1 MKNFTLLVVL
11 FISTFFYANQ
21 KVEVYR
27 NNNINEIK
35 FDKKPLSIYHNN
47 EKLETIIVVGSDFEG
62 KITSISIET
71 ENNTISLEKVF
82 NLNEMQTGIKKV
94 VEYISG
100 KFINNT
106 PNGIGEPAALK
117 CARDCNKTYDCYN
130 KPTEAGAFLCLQDCF
145 IECYILP
152 KSNSIQNLN

>member
-27 NNNINEIK
+27 SNNMNEIK
-35 FDKKPLSIYHNN
+35 VDKKPLSIYHNN
-47 EKLETIIVVGSDFEG
+47 SKLETIIVVGSDFEG

-71 ENNTISLEKVF
+71 EDNSISLENVF
-82 NLNEMQTGIKKV
+82 NIKEMKTGIKKV

-100 KFINNT
+100 KLINNA
-106 PNGIGEPAALK
+106 PNGIEEPSAVK
-117 CARDCNKTYDCYN
+117 CARECNIKYDCYN
-130 KPTEAGAFLCLQDCF
+130 KPTEVGSFLCIEDCV
-145 IECYILP
+145 IECYFLP
-152 KSNSIQNLN
+152 KPKSLQNLD